1 MRLFYD
7 LRIRQSPM
15 RHRPAILVMFLA
27 VAAATAAAAA
37 LGTNTRSAIPA
48 EVQQIIVVDYRA
60 LNDSPSGQAL
70 KARLTS
76 PRLRQFETAL
86 LKAGIVP
93 EKEVEQLAFASFRS
107 KQQGL
112 QMVGVAQ
119 GSFTRA
125 ALVPRL
131 RKKGIRPQKDRL
143 ALLYPMQGGMVMTFL
158 DDSSLL
164 FGEPAAVRL
173 ALEARQGEIESLNS
187 NAQVSDLM
195 SGVEEGAIWSVLD
208 GDGTRNMV
216 RSALGESSQLTNAE
230 TLMKRLVGS
239 RYTVDL
245 SRGCDFKLDVVTS
258 DRFTAATLSSLFQA
272 GMMVKKVNATGAEK
286 MALEDLTVEAD
297 GDQLKLHFQTDEK
310 RFQAL
315 LQSPLFAAVSK

>member
-1 MRLFYD
+1 MNAVR
-7 LRIRQSPM
+7 S
-15 RHRPAILVMFLA
+15 RHLTLLVLLLCA
-27 VAAATAAAAA
+27 SLPAAAAA
-37 LGTNTRSAIPA
+37 LGTSTRSAIPA
-48 EVQQIIVVDYRA
+48 DVQQIIVVDYRA
-60 LNDSPSGQAL
+60 FNDSPSARAL
-70 KARLTS
+70 KERLIS
-76 PRLRQFETAL
+76 PRLRQFESAL
-86 LKAGIVP
+86 RRTGIVP
-93 EKEVEQLAFASFRS
+93 EKEVEQLTFASFRN

-112 QMVGVAQ
+112 QMIGVAQ

-125 ALVPRL
+125 TLVPRL
-131 RKKGIRPQKDRL
+131 RRRGIRPQKDRL
-143 ALLYPMQGGMVMTFL
+143 ALLYPMEGGMVMTFL

-164 FGEPAAVRL
+164 FGEPGAVRL

-187 NAQVSDLM
+187 NAEVSELM

-239 RYTVDL
+239 RYTADL

-272 GMMVKKVNATGAEK
+272 GMMMKKMNATGAEK
-286 MALEDLTVEAD
+286 MALEDLTVESD

-315 LQSPLFAAVSK
+315 LQSPLFSAVSK